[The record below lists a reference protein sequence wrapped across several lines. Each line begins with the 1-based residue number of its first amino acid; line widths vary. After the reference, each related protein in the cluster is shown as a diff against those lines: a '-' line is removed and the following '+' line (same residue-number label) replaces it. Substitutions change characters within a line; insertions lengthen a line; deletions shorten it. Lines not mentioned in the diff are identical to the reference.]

1 MGAAQITTLKVPG
14 SQTGMG
20 CPRMRMSNG
29 CWQKNRIGAEADSG
43 SIVQAGT
50 SFKCCSVKPGD
61 SVKVTLKVPS
71 DAEGSFGNH
80 GEGSVGS
87 GAGLAANDG
96 RLPLA
101 AAKKTKFQVQNG
113 KLAKNSE

>member
-1 MGAAQITTLKVPG
+1 M
-14 SQTGMG
+14 
-20 CPRMRMSNG
+20 
-29 CWQKNRIGAEADSG
+29 CW
-43 SIVQAGT
+43 
-50 SFKCCSVKPGD
+50 SVKPGD

-87 GAGLAANDG
+87 GAGLAVDNG

-101 AAKKTKFQVQNG
+101 AAMKTKFQLQNG
-113 KLAKNSE
+113 KSAKNGE